1 MPHDACT
8 LEVGGREF
16 PVAVEVLEHV
26 NKLQSGVLGSVCL
39 IGEATRIGNAAVD
52 LLEELVHAGYP
63 MTAGQKFEAEA
74 LIQQRNGIRAATLR
88 RRGADGEG

>member
-26 NKLQSGVLGSVCL
+26 NKLQSGVLGSLCL

-52 LLEELVHAGYP
+52 LLEELVHAGHP
-63 MTAGQKFEAEA
+63 MTAGQRIDAQH
-74 LIQQRNGIRAATLR
+74 LIEQRNGIRAVTLR
-88 RRGADGEG
+88 RRTADGEG